1 MFPNELRSARER
13 RLRVLAFVISAIA
26 WVAVVA
32 SIIGI
37 IYGAFIALAVA
48 IAHALW
54 LGHVRGNGVRLGP
67 QQLPQLWNKVTA
79 ASQRVGLREPPA
91 TYLMQS
97 GGVLN
102 AFATKLFGRRFVI
115 LNSALVDACE
125 RGVSGVGP
133 TEIDFVIAHETA
145 HLAAGHLSWFLLPV
159 RIIPLLGPAW
169 SRACEYTCDRAGQ
182 AFVGNLETSSRALAI
197 LAAGARAG
205 RSLDL
210 DQFVAQRDES
220 GRFWMAV
227 YELNSTHPYLPKRI
241 AALREA
247 EQPGAAAAV
256 GRNVV
261 AYPLAPLFGM
271 FAGGGAGSAG
281 LFVVAMIG
289 MMASIALPSFE
300 RYIALSRQAAAAR
313 SPAPTSART
322 MPTASASDDQAVTP
336 AGLVRGDRFD
346 WTVKLPGPKWE
357 LLPTTEARKQNQLAD
372 RWITRRDL
380 DAHVM
385 IVDAHAAITS
395 AMLRAHGALAARTH
409 ELVAEL
415 ERMMPGRVS
424 TTPPDRVA
432 YARDLWPRGLIGV
445 SGGAPRAASAR
456 RGGLADLDGGGGRDR
471 ARGGAHRH
479 AASCRSAPAP
489 ACAAARCRSAAAS
502 SSICKR
508 MRALVELDAA
518 RAAPPPSRPAS
529 SASTSSTSSTGAASR
544 SATSRRRSCARR
556 SAAGWRRARPGQFST
571 KYGKIEDM
579 VRRLT
584 FVDGR
589 GDVHTVDAGARAR
602 PRAVAGRLRRH
613 ARHHHARDGDG
624 VPAAGGAALS
634 RLGLSARRRRLRGD
648 PPPLAAQPAPRVR
661 APLRRARL
669 VPASRRE
676 RARARA

>member
-13 RLRVLAFVISAIA
+13 RLRVLAFVISSIA
-26 WVAVVA
+26 WLAVVV
-32 SIIGI
+32 SIIGA
-37 IYGAFIALAVA
+37 IYGAFIALAIA

-133 TEIDFVIAHETA
+133 SEIDFVIAHETA

-159 RIIPLLGPAW
+159 RIIPLFGPAW

-182 AFVGNLETSSRALAI
+182 AVVGNLETSSRALAI

-205 RSLDL
+205 RALDL

-256 GRNVV
+256 GRNVA
-261 AYPLAPLFGM
+261 AYPLAPFFGM
-271 FAGGGAGSAG
+271 FAGGGASSAG
-281 LFVVAMIG
+281 LLVVAMIA

-300 RYIALSRQAAAAR
+300 RYVALSRQGASR
-313 SPAPTSART
+313 SSMATLDVAN
-322 MPTASASDDQAVTP
+322 PTAASSDREVGTP
-336 AGLVRGDRFD
+336 EGLVRGDRFD

-357 LLPTTEARKQNQLAD
+357 LLPTSEARKQNELAD
-372 RWITRRDL
+372 RWLTRRDL

-385 IVDAHAAITS
+385 IVGEHLNGQPLTLD
-395 AMLRAHGALAARTH
+395 
-409 ELVAEL
+409 
-415 ERMMPGRVS
+415 
-424 TTPPDRVA
+424 A
-432 YARDLWPRGLIGV
+432 YADAVLGNVRKAATKFKVARQSPIPNGRLVEVHSTVNGLDVVQLIGLFIHHDNAYQV
-445 SGGAPRAASAR
+445 FAF
-456 RGGLADLDGGGGRDR
+456 
-471 ARGGAHRH
+471 
-479 AASCRSAPAP
+479 
-489 ACAAARCRSAAAS
+489 
-502 SSICKR
+502 
-508 MRALVELDAA
+508 
-518 RAAPPPSRPAS
+518 
-529 SASTSSTSSTGAASR
+529 SSTSSFDRAKPELTRAIASF
-544 SATSRRRSCARR
+544 T
-556 SAAGWRRARPGQFST
+556 
-571 KYGKIEDM
+571 
-579 VRRLT
+579 
-584 FVDGR
+584 
-589 GDVHTVDAGARAR
+589 
-602 PRAVAGRLRRH
+602 
-613 ARHHHARDGDG
+613 
-624 VPAAGGAALS
+624 PA
-634 RLGLSARRRRLRGD
+634 D
-648 PPPLAAQPAPRVR
+648 
-661 APLRRARL
+661 
-669 VPASRRE
+669 
-676 RARARA
+676 

>member
-1 MFPNELRSARER
+1 MFPTDLRSARER
-13 RLRVLAFVISAIA
+13 RLRVLAFVISSIA
-26 WVAVVA
+26 WLAVVA
-32 SIIGI
+32 SIIGV
-37 IYGAFIALAVA
+37 IYGAFIALAIA

-67 QQLPQLWNKVTA
+67 QQLPHLWSKVTA
-79 ASQRVGLREPPA
+79 ASQKVGLREPPA

-115 LNSALVDACE
+115 LNSALVEACE

-205 RSLDL
+205 RALDL

-247 EQPGAAAAV
+247 EQPGAATAV

-281 LFVVAMIG
+281 LFVIAMIG

-300 RYIALSRQAAAAR
+300 RYMALSRQAAAR
-313 SPAPTSART
+313 SSAPVSDSAT
-322 MPTASASDDQAVTP
+322 PTASSDREAVTP
-336 AGLVRGDRFD
+336 AGVVRGDRFD

-357 LLPTTEARKQNQLAD
+357 LLPTKEARQQNQLAD
-372 RWITRRDL
+372 RWLTRRDL

-385 IVDAHAAITS
+385 V
-395 AMLRAHGALAARTH
+395 
-409 ELVAEL
+409 VAEHL
-415 ERMMPGRVS
+415 NGQELALDTYADAVMGNVRKAATKFKIARQSAIPGGRLVEVHS
-424 TTPPDRVA
+424 TVNGLDVVQ
-432 YARDLWPRGLIGV
+432 LIGLV
-445 SGGAPRAASAR
+445 IHGGNAYQVFAF
-456 RGGLADLDGGGGRDR
+456 
-471 ARGGAHRH
+471 
-479 AASCRSAPAP
+479 
-489 ACAAARCRSAAAS
+489 
-502 SSICKR
+502 
-508 MRALVELDAA
+508 
-518 RAAPPPSRPAS
+518 
-529 SASTSSTSSTGAASR
+529 SSTSSFDRAKPELLRAIASF
-544 SATSRRRSCARR
+544 T
-556 SAAGWRRARPGQFST
+556 
-571 KYGKIEDM
+571 
-579 VRRLT
+579 
-584 FVDGR
+584 
-589 GDVHTVDAGARAR
+589 
-602 PRAVAGRLRRH
+602 
-613 ARHHHARDGDG
+613 
-624 VPAAGGAALS
+624 PA
-634 RLGLSARRRRLRGD
+634 D
-648 PPPLAAQPAPRVR
+648 
-661 APLRRARL
+661 
-669 VPASRRE
+669 
-676 RARARA
+676 